1 MFNGSAAKPAQ
12 DAADLVA
19 YLRSLGRERELAGDT
34 GNEQVDQGKPM
45 EMTSNYAAQ
54 GLPDTRPRI
63 TIGGIDTA
71 VPIFAMASMPDAM
84 LSEHGHDVFQ
94 HNCSGCHGSNAD
106 GNGIAYPGLLPR
118 PINLHAEHF
127 SDAHLA
133 TVLWDGVYGSAMPAW
148 RQLDKTDLGAV
159 AAYVQSLQAKITKV
173 SMSSQEIDAAAKLYA
188 ANCVNCHGEHGT
200 GDGAAAGALK
210 PSPVNFHVRQPTTG
224 RAWTVLEQGIP
235 GSEMPAWKGRL
246 NDDERKLLAR
256 YVQSMYDGEQKEVA
270 KQ

>member
-1 MFNGSAAKPAQ
+1 
-12 DAADLVA
+12 
-19 YLRSLGRERELAGDT
+19 
-34 GNEQVDQGKPM
+34 M

-71 VPIFAMASMPDAM
+71 APIFAMASMPDAM
-84 LSEHGHDVFQ
+84 LSEHGRGVFQ

-106 GNGIAYPGLLPR
+106 GNGIASPGLLPR

-127 SDAHLA
+127 SDAYLA
-133 TVLWDGVYGSAMPAW
+133 TALWDGVYGSSMPAW

-159 AAYVQSLQAKITKV
+159 AAYVQSLQAKVTEV

-188 ANCVNCHGEHGT
+188 ANCVNCHGEHGA
-200 GDGAAAGALK
+200 GNGAAAGAIK
-210 PSPVNFHVRQPTTG
+210 PSPVNFHVRQPATG

-235 GSEMPAWKGRL
+235 GSEMPAWKVRL
-246 NDDERKLLAR
+246 TDDERKLLVR
-256 YVQSMYDGEQKEVA
+256 YVQSMYDSEPKEVA